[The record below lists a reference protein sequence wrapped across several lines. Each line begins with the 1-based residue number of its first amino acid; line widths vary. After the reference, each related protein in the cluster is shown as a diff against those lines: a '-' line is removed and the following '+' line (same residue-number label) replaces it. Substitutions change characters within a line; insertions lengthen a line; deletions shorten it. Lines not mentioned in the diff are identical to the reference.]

1 MPVPTRATSGAP
13 GGGAELSEFLLRAC
27 HDLRGPLHT
36 VRIHAEL
43 LGRNSSA
50 GQGED
55 SKESLAFMLSGAAA
69 AWAVLDGIADY
80 ALALAIDAS
89 RFHPVPMDVIVR
101 GAMARLSSKLR
112 TSGATVSYDELPSVL
127 GDADRLLQLSEYLV
141 DRALRAGG
149 PNGLRIRIS
158 AEAQNGMWLFTVLD
172 NAGGMDAESLEA
184 VFTPFAHLH
193 ANQRPGPGLA
203 TCRAIVERHGG
214 RMWAESDPDG
224 GCVFRFTLP
233 AG

>member
-13 GGGAELSEFLLRAC
+13 GGDAELSEFLLRAC
-27 HDLRGPLHT
+27 HDLRGPLRT
-36 VRIHAEL
+36 VRTHAEL
-43 LGRNSSA
+43 LDRNTSA
-50 GQGED
+50 GQGAG
-55 SKESLAFMLSGAAA
+55 SSESVAFLVSGAAA
-69 AWAVLDGIADY
+69 AGAVLDGIADY
-80 ALALAIDAS
+80 ALALATDAS
-89 RFHPVPMDVIVR
+89 RFRPVPMDVIVR
-101 GAMARLSSKLR
+101 GAMARLSTRLR
-112 TSGATVSYDELPSVL
+112 SSGATVSYDELPNVL
-127 GDADRLLQLSEYLV
+127 GDADRLLQLCEYLV

-172 NAGGMDAESLEA
+172 NAGAMDAESLKA
-184 VFTPFAHLH
+184 VFTPFARLH

-203 TCRAIVERHGG
+203 TCRAIVERRGG
-214 RMWAESDPDG
+214 RMWADSDADG